1 MEKSS
6 KKSKKEHVQIPQQ
19 LQNFIRTHIRRNKES
34 PQVIAIINKI
44 IHNGTR
50 PNRVRK
56 LCDGIADEN
65 CRLALRSI
73 SKIRRDHGPEAAK
86 KLVQGIIPGL

>member
-6 KKSKKEHVQIPQQ
+6 KKTKKVDVQIPQK
-19 LQNFIRTHIRRNKES
+19 LKNFIRTHIRRNKES
-34 PQVIAIINKI
+34 PQVITIINKI
-44 IHNGTR
+44 IHHGTR

-56 LCDGIADEN
+56 LCDGIADTN
-65 CRLALRSI
+65 CRLALRSF

-86 KLVQGIIPGL
+86 ELVQGIIPGF